1 MKKQLDIEKQRQ
13 LIQNM
18 ISERDYNRAKFV
30 LNNAND
36 TVRVRKN
43 IIQFYTMDEIKNSA
57 YHLVINYENPY
68 FTFDKMRTYVSDEK
82 TVSLLKASIPQWKR
96 AINAMFRARSRVAN
110 RQK

>member
-43 IIQFYTMDEIKNSA
+43 IIQFYTI
-57 YHLVINYENPY
+57 
-68 FTFDKMRTYVSDEK
+68 
-82 TVSLLKASIPQWKR
+82 W
-96 AINAMFRARSRVAN
+96 
-110 RQK
+110 